1 MMVRCTDE
9 SYPPWYRQ
17 KRNISYAT
25 SPGSLQDSYIREA
38 FALSITKSK
47 GHHPA
52 PARAPPYNNPRIQ
65 GNSSSGRS
73 EMKAIRVHEYGGP
86 EVLSYEEVPVPEPGS
101 GEARVRLSASG
112 VNFIDVYQRTGTYPM
127 ELPFTLGLEGAG
139 EVEAV
144 GEGVEEISPG
154 DYVAFTMVQGA
165 YAEYIVAPVEKL
177 VPFNVTLV
185 EARMA
190 AAVILQGMTA
200 HYLTHSTFPVQAGQ
214 KVLVH
219 AAAGGVGLL
228 LCQLAKMRGAMV
240 IGTVS
245 TEEKARLAKGAG
257 ADEVILY
264 TEQDFV
270 EETKRITGGE
280 GVHVVYD
287 SVGKDTFDG
296 GLDCLQRRGYMVL
309 FGGSSGQ
316 VPPVDLQ
323 ILNTKGSLFAT
334 RPKLADYIT
343 TREELLWRA
352 ESLFTWIGQNNLD
365 VRIGGTYELAD
376 AKLAHQDLEGRKT
389 TGKLILI
396 P

>member
-1 MMVRCTDE
+1 
-9 SYPPWYRQ
+9 
-17 KRNISYAT
+17 
-25 SPGSLQDSYIREA
+25 
-38 FALSITKSK
+38 
-47 GHHPA
+47 
-52 PARAPPYNNPRIQ
+52 
-65 GNSSSGRS
+65 
-73 EMKAIRVHEYGGP
+73 MKAIRVNEYGGP
-86 EVLSYEEVPVPEPGS
+86 EVLSYEDVPVPEPGS
-101 GEARVRLSASG
+101 GQARVRLAASG
-112 VNFIDVYQRTGTYPM
+112 VNYIDVYQRTGVYPM
-127 ELPFTLGLEGAG
+127 DLPFIAGQEGAG

-154 DYVAFTMVQGA
+154 DFVAFAGVPGA
-165 YAEYIVAPVEKL
+165 YAEYVVAPAERL
-177 VPFNVTLV
+177 VPFNVTYV

-190 AAVILQGMTA
+190 AAVMLQGMTA
-200 HYLTHSTFPVQAGQ
+200 HYLTHSTFPVQEGQ
-214 KVLVH
+214 SVLVH

-228 LCQLAKMRGAMV
+228 LCQLAKMRGATV
-240 IGTVS
+240 IGTAG
-245 TEEKARLAKGAG
+245 TEEKAKLAKGAG

-296 GLDCLQRRGYMVL
+296 GLDSLRPRGYMVL

-316 VPPVDLQ
+316 VPPIDLQ
-323 ILNTKGSLFAT
+323 ILNQKGSLFVT
-334 RPKLADYIT
+334 RPKLADHT
-343 TREELLWRA
+343 ATREELLWRA

-365 VRIGGTYELAD
+365 VRIGGTYKLSEAD
-376 AKLAHQDLEGRKT
+376 GAHRDLEGRKT